1 MTTQRTISWNV
12 VEWISQERTSNL
24 VLIGTRKR
32 RFIIQHDFKV
42 TLPFVNTQV
51 NTEDRLFGNNLKEIK
66 SHNVT
71 ARAKYLRLM
80 EDRGKNY
87 NIISLTANANL
98 AEWKTNISDK
108 YIEKYNFTNNN
119 IQKFDFIYF
128 YLLRNLIWRSC
139 NYSENRTKRSSEN
152 KHFIIIRLCL
162 DIFQ

>member
-1 MTTQRTISWNV
+1 
-12 VEWISQERTSNL
+12 
-24 VLIGTRKR
+24 
-32 RFIIQHDFKV
+32 V

-98 AEWKTNISDK
+98 AE
-108 YIEKYNFTNNN
+108 
-119 IQKFDFIYF
+119 
-128 YLLRNLIWRSC
+128 
-139 NYSENRTKRSSEN
+139 
-152 KHFIIIRLCL
+152 
-162 DIFQ
+162 